1 METTI
6 SLKVFRALQAKG
18 HELERAGQF
27 SDEVWDQY
35 LTDLGAQFFRSP
47 HRGSM
52 TKPFMT
58 KPFYSEENNSVT
70 VYDANARDA
79 RWLRID
85 GETAMRIATLGLP

>member
-6 SLKVFRALQAKG
+6 SLKVFFALQAKG

-35 LTDLGAQFFRSP
+35 LTDLGFQFPSP
-47 HRGSM
+47 YRGSM
-52 TKPFMT
+52 RKPFMT
-58 KPFYSEENNSVT
+58 KPYYSEENNSVT
-70 VYDANARDA
+70 VYDANARDS